1 MGRIGE
7 SIVTERGNGQR
18 NIDVCQRRIGKSGT
32 VEPGTVEDNVGANSL
47 FDDRSD
53 HSTAVITCGRHLQN
67 LDESSGLN
75 KHLDQLRI
83 QTAQQRTDIN
93 LKSDEWLDAQSA
105 YGLSYF
111 KDPWNWFDM
120 FIVGI
125 SLFSGLSFMSA
136 FRAMRVLRVLKSL
149 KALRGTKLI
158 GSVRHLQVIIVAIVK
173 SIPSIMWT
181 GILLILIYY
190 IFALIG
196 VNLFGEA
203 FPDWFGNIGKA
214 MYTLFQ
220 VMTLESWSMGIS
232 RPVMEVFPYA
242 WAYFVPFVLLSSF
255 VVMNVVVG
263 IVVNAISEVT
273 AENNA
278 ENAEELVASPSAL
291 ISLIEQDAGVS
302 PRWKT

>member
-1 MGRIGE
+1 MGIETIKGLSE
-7 SIVTERGNGQR
+7 NT
-18 NIDVCQRRIGKSGT
+18 
-32 VEPGTVEDNVGANSL
+32 L
-47 FDDRSD
+47 FVL
-53 HSTAVITCGRHLQN
+53 AVINEVCLWIFIA
-67 LDESSGLN
+67 E
-75 KHLDQLRI
+75 I
-83 QTAQQRTDIN
+83 I
-93 LKSDEWLDAQSA
+93 LKFLA
-105 YGLSYF
+105 YGPSYF

-120 FIVGI
+120 FVVGI

-149 KALRGTKLI
+149 KALKGTKLI

-196 VNLFGEA
+196 VNLFGDA
-203 FPDWFGNIGKA
+203 FPDWFGDIGKA

-232 RPVMEVFPYA
+232 RPVMEVYSFA

-255 VVMNVVVG
+255 IVMNVVVG

-273 AENNA
+273 ADNAKEEAKENPVSN
-278 ENAEELVASPSAL
+278 NELVGE
-291 ISLIEQDAGVS
+291 IRSLKEQLDRLEKQLAKSG
-302 PRWKT
+302 K

>member
-1 MGRIGE
+1 MIKGLKKVVDGKVFQGIILFVIIFNAAIMGVETIKGLSEGAIG
-7 SIVTERGNGQR
+7 
-18 NIDVCQRRIGKSGT
+18 
-32 VEPGTVEDNVGANSL
+32 AL
-47 FDDRSD
+47 
-53 HSTAVITCGRHLQN
+53 AL
-67 LDESSGLN
+67 
-75 KHLDQLRI
+75 
-83 QTAQQRTDIN
+83 IN
-93 LKSDEWLDAQSA
+93 TICLWIFIAEIIIKFLA
-105 YGLSYF
+105 YGLDYF

-120 FIVGI
+120 IIVAV
-125 SLFSGLSFMSA
+125 SMLSGLSFMSA
-136 FRAMRVLRVLKSL
+136 FRAVRVFRVLKSL

-158 GSVRHLQVIIVAIVK
+158 GHVRHLQVIIGAIVK
-173 SIPSIMWT
+173 SIPSILWT
-181 GILLILIYY
+181 GILLLLIYY

-203 FPDWFGNIGKA
+203 FYDWFGTIGKA

-278 ENAEELVASPSAL
+278 ENAEEKAEDPASNEEL
-291 ISLIEQDAGVS
+291 IKEIRSLKDQLNRLESSLG
-302 PRWKT
+302 KNK

>member
-1 MGRIGE
+1 M
-7 SIVTERGNGQR
+7 V
-18 NIDVCQRRIGKSGT
+18 
-32 VEPGTVEDNVGANSL
+32 
-47 FDDRSD
+47 
-53 HSTAVITCGRHLQN
+53 
-67 LDESSGLN
+67 ESSVANFPIRKAGDLFMIKGLKKIVDGKVFQGIILFVIIFN
-75 KHLDQLRI
+75 CILMGVETIKGLSDTTLYI
-83 QTAQQRTDIN
+83 FATIN
-93 LKSDEWLDAQSA
+93 TVCLWIFIAEIIIKILA
-105 YGLSYF
+105 YGLDYF

-120 FIVGI
+120 VIVGI
-125 SLFSGLSFMSA
+125 SMVSGLPFMAA

-158 GSVRHLQVIIVAIVK
+158 GSVKHLQVIIAAIIK

-203 FPDWFGNIGKA
+203 FPDWFGTIGKA

-232 RPVMEVFPYA
+232 RPVMEVFSFA

-255 VVMNVVVG
+255 IVMNVVVG

-273 AENNA
+273 AE
-278 ENAEELVASPSAL
+278 ENAASAESEEAAAPAKTSGSDEELL
-291 ISLIEQDAGVS
+291 KEIRSLKDQLERLEKS
-302 PRWKT
+302 LEKTK

>member
-1 MGRIGE
+1 MIKGLKKLVDSKAFQGIILFVILFNCVLMGIETIKGLSE
-7 SIVTERGNGQR
+7 NT
-18 NIDVCQRRIGKSGT
+18 
-32 VEPGTVEDNVGANSL
+32 L
-47 FDDRSD
+47 FVL
-53 HSTAVITCGRHLQN
+53 AVINEVCLWIFIA
-67 LDESSGLN
+67 E
-75 KHLDQLRI
+75 I
-83 QTAQQRTDIN
+83 I
-93 LKSDEWLDAQSA
+93 LKFLA
-105 YGLSYF
+105 YGPSYF

-149 KALRGTKLI
+149 KALKGTKLI

-196 VNLFGEA
+196 VNLFGDA
-203 FPDWFGNIGKA
+203 FPDWFGDIGKA

-232 RPVMEVFPYA
+232 RPVMEVYSFA

-255 VVMNVVVG
+255 IVMNVVVG

-273 AENNA
+273 ADNAKEEAKENPVSN
-278 ENAEELVASPSAL
+278 NELVGE
-291 ISLIEQDAGVS
+291 IRSLKEQLDRLEKQLAKSG
-302 PRWKT
+302 K

>member
-1 MGRIGE
+1 MIKGLKKLVDSKAFQGIILFVILFNCVLMGIETIKGLSE
-7 SIVTERGNGQR
+7 NT
-18 NIDVCQRRIGKSGT
+18 
-32 VEPGTVEDNVGANSL
+32 L
-47 FDDRSD
+47 FVL
-53 HSTAVITCGRHLQN
+53 AVINEVCLWIFIA
-67 LDESSGLN
+67 E
-75 KHLDQLRI
+75 I
-83 QTAQQRTDIN
+83 I
-93 LKSDEWLDAQSA
+93 LKFLA
-105 YGLSYF
+105 YGPSYF

-120 FIVGI
+120 FVVGI

-149 KALRGTKLI
+149 KALKGTKLI

-196 VNLFGEA
+196 VNLFGDA
-203 FPDWFGNIGKA
+203 FPDWFGDIGKA

-232 RPVMEVFPYA
+232 RPVMEVFSFA

-255 VVMNVVVG
+255 IVMNVVVG

-273 AENNA
+273 ADNAKEEAKENPVSN
-278 ENAEELVASPSAL
+278 NELVGE
-291 ISLIEQDAGVS
+291 IRSLKEQLDRLEKQLAKSG
-302 PRWKT
+302 K

>member
-1 MGRIGE
+1 MIKSLKKIVDGKVFQGIILFVIIFNCVIMGLETIKDL
-7 SIVTERGNGQR
+7 SPNAL
-18 NIDVCQRRIGKSGT
+18 T
-32 VEPGTVEDNVGANSL
+32 V
-47 FDDRSD
+47 F
-53 HSTAVITCGRHLQN
+53 AVINNVCLWIFI
-67 LDESSGLN
+67 LEIIVKL
-75 KHLDQLRI
+75 L
-83 QTAQQRTDIN
+83 
-93 LKSDEWLDAQSA
+93 A
-105 YGLSYF
+105 YGLDYF

-125 SLFSGLSFMSA
+125 SMVSGLPFMAA
-136 FRAMRVLRVLKSL
+136 FRAVRVLRVLKSL

-158 GSVRHLQVIIVAIVK
+158 GAVRHLQVIIAAIFK
-173 SIPSIMWT
+173 SIPSILWT

-203 FPDWFGNIGKA
+203 FPDWFGNIGKS

-242 WAYFVPFVLLSSF
+242 WAYFVPFVLISSF
-255 VVMNVVVG
+255 IVMNVVVG

-273 AENNA
+273 AENTKEEA
-278 ENAEELVASPSAL
+278 EDKVSETELIGEIHSLQEQLDRLEKQLAKSA
-291 ISLIEQDAGVS
+291 
-302 PRWKT
+302 K

>member
-1 MGRIGE
+1 MIKGLRKLVDGKVFQGVILFVILFNCLLMGLETIHGLSE
-7 SIVTERGNGQR
+7 STLAVFELINT
-18 NIDVCQRRIGKSGT
+18 VCLWIFIA
-32 VEPGTVEDNVGANSL
+32 E
-47 FDDRSD
+47 
-53 HSTAVITCGRHLQN
+53 I
-67 LDESSGLN
+67 
-75 KHLDQLRI
+75 I
-83 QTAQQRTDIN
+83 
-93 LKSDEWLDAQSA
+93 LKLLA
-105 YGLSYF
+105 YGLDFF
-111 KDPWNWFDM
+111 KDPWNWFDV

-125 SLFSGLSFMSA
+125 SMVSGLPFMAA

-149 KALRGTKLI
+149 KALKGTKLI

-173 SIPSIMWT
+173 SVPSIMWT

-190 IFALIG
+190 VFALIG

-232 RPVMEVFPYA
+232 RPVMEVYSFA

-255 VVMNVVVG
+255 IVMNVVVG

-273 AENNA
+273 ADNA
-278 ENAEELVASPSAL
+278 KEEEAEKTVSNKELVTE
-291 ISLIEQDAGVS
+291 IHSLKEQLDRLEKQLA
-302 PRWKT
+302 KTK